1 MKGERPFIHLSKIF
15 DGFRFNEPIALVGK
29 ILCYAIKLSA
39 LLFIADI
46 GSDSEPQTR
55 SPIIWVAKSL
65 SISLG
70 EDLSAN
76 QGIISTSKSLLI
88 TAIIL
93 FRCSFRA
100 DSSIFAGNFPH
111 SSDVITDLG
120 ISERPTNLS
129 RANGG
134 VVAIRRIVI
143 ASGTD
148 FNMSVDNRLKQ
159 SFSGKHCSLCWWHLD
174 GRWYR

>member
-39 LLFIADI
+39 LLFIADNRI
-46 GSDSEPQTR
+46 RQRTTNTVSYNMSCQEPVCLIR
-55 SPIIWVAKSL
+55 RGLVRY
-65 SISLG
+65 
-70 EDLSAN
+70 N

-159 SFSGKHCSLCWWHLD
+159 SVFWKALFTLLMAS
-174 GRWYR
+174 